1 MKVAVMRA
9 LDNDDASG
17 LLAILQADPLT
28 TARYLSVVNSPFYGS
43 RQVGSAV
50 AAMQLLGCRASAMIA
65 LVSSFDYGL
74 SRKRDHH
81 LESVRLHCLQ
91 TAVLAH
97 ALSAGR
103 DWADDAFVAGLLHE
117 IDFML
122 HAVNESDS
130 GRKDDDTVAIADRS
144 AALLRSWNLPRGI
157 VDAIAEHGRA
167 QQTGLIPAGGLG
179 RVLWLAHELAH
190 RVCNTADRGQ
200 HDLDWFAA
208 QLGTS
213 PGILEQTIAAA

>member
-1 MKVAVMRA
+1 
-9 LDNDDASG
+9 
-17 LLAILQADPLT
+17 
-28 TARYLSVVNSPFYGS
+28 
-43 RQVGSAV
+43 
-50 AAMQLLGCRASAMIA
+50 
-65 LVSSFDYGL
+65 
-74 SRKRDHH
+74 
-81 LESVRLHCLQ
+81 
-91 TAVLAH
+91 
-97 ALSAGR
+97 
-103 DWADDAFVAGLLHE
+103 VAGLLHE

-213 PGILEQTIAAA
+213 PGILEQTIAAAQERFVAIERYCALEALTDDGSGCEPFSGS